1 MGVALKEAGLARDD
15 IYVTSK
21 YSGVGTISEAIEQSL
36 KKVCSSLF
44 SLFVFF
50 HFWTHTEYD
59 HKIGLSYLDLY
70 LIHSPNSI
78 RGSYEATWKEFE
90 KIKDTG
96 LAKYELNFTTPS
108 VKVNWNNWYI
118 IIHSQKEYRS

>member
-44 SLFVFF
+44 SLFFF
-50 HFWTHTEYD
+50 FTFELTPRT
-59 HKIGLSYLDLY
+59 I
-70 LIHSPNSI
+70 I
-78 RGSYEATWKEFE
+78 RLG
-90 KIKDTG
+90 
-96 LAKYELNFTTPS
+96 
-108 VKVNWNNWYI
+108 
-118 IIHSQKEYRS
+118 

>member
-1 MGVALKEAGLARDD
+1 MGAALKEAGLARDD

-50 HFWTHTEYD
+50 FTFELTPRT
-59 HKIGLSYLDLY
+59 IIRLD
-70 LIHSPNSI
+70 
-78 RGSYEATWKEFE
+78 
-90 KIKDTG
+90 
-96 LAKYELNFTTPS
+96 
-108 VKVNWNNWYI
+108 
-118 IIHSQKEYRS
+118 